1 MPNYFFVTT
10 KTTIS
15 TDEIEAY
22 TLDAAIE
29 QYLDDGVQD
38 PDPMVETKVAAI
50 VEGSDLRIEITDI

>member
-1 MPNYFFVTT
+1 MPNYCFVTT
-10 KTTIS
+10 ETTIS
-15 TDEIEAY
+15 TDEIEAD

-50 VEGSDLRIEITDI
+50 VEGSDLRIEITDL

>member
-1 MPNYFFVTT
+1 MPNYCFVTT

-15 TDEIEAY
+15 TDEIEAD

-50 VEGSDLRIEITDI
+50 VEGSDLRI

>member
-1 MPNYFFVTT
+1 MPEYCFVTT
-10 KTTIS
+10 KTSIS
-15 TDEIEAY
+15 TDHIEAD

-50 VEGSDLRIEITDI
+50 VEGSDLRIEITDL